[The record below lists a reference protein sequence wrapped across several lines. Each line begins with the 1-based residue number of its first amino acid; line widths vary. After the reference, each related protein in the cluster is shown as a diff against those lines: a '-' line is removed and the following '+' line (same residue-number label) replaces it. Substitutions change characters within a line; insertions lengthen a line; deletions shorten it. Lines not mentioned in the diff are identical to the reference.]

1 MKKPQKSAKIDPFFA
16 LDKDRQTFVALTVN
30 ENLTNKELAVQ
41 VNRKREAT
49 MSEWKK
55 SDWYEPARDAYIRLS
70 IKGDY
75 KVEALKTLLDLLDA
89 KSEMVRLQAATTLLK
104 MAGMLSDN
112 DTPELTRAKVRKANA
127 EADKAEIEKKQ
138 LQDSGTA
145 GITKIVFSD
154 DLKPDKE
161 DDSKQKGS
169 EDNGT
174 DTKPK

>member
-127 EADKAEIEKKQ
+127 EADITEYNAKQ
-138 LQDSGTA
+138 VMNNA
-145 GITKIVFSD
+145 AD
-154 DLKPDKE
+154 DLTINIVRNDRSAENEKA
-161 DDSKQKGS
+161 
-169 EDNGT
+169 DN
-174 DTKPK
+174 D

>member
-127 EADKAEIEKKQ
+127 EADIAEQKVRLLKS
-138 LQDSGTA
+138 DNS

-169 EDNGT
+169 EDDGA
-174 DTKPK
+174 DTQSK

>member
-1 MKKPQKSAKIDPFFA
+1 
-16 LDKDRQTFVALTVN
+16 
-30 ENLTNKELAVQ
+30 
-41 VNRKREAT
+41 

-127 EADKAEIEKKQ
+127 EADIAEQKAKMLKN
-138 LQDSGTA
+138 DKA
-145 GITKIVFSD
+145 GITKIVFTD

-161 DDSKQKGS
+161 DDIKQKGS
-169 EDNGT
+169 EDNGA
-174 DTKPK
+174 DVKPK

>member
-127 EADKAEIEKKQ
+127 EADINEYNAKQ
-138 LQDSGTA
+138 VMNNA
-145 GITKIVFSD
+145 AD
-154 DLKPDKE
+154 DLTINIVRNDRSAENEKA
-161 DDSKQKGS
+161 
-169 EDNGT
+169 DN
-174 DTKPK
+174 D

>member
-55 SDWYEPARDAYIRLS
+55 SDWYEPARDADIRLS

-127 EADKAEIEKKQ
+127 EADISEYNAKQ
-138 LQDSGTA
+138 VMNNA
-145 GITKIVFSD
+145 AD
-154 DLKPDKE
+154 DLTINIVRNDRSAENEKA
-161 DDSKQKGS
+161 
-169 EDNGT
+169 DN
-174 DTKPK
+174 D

>member
-1 MKKPQKSAKIDPFFA
+1 MKKPQKSAKIGPFFA

-127 EADKAEIEKKQ
+127 EADISEYNAKQ
-138 LQDSGTA
+138 VMNNA
-145 GITKIVFSD
+145 AD
-154 DLKPDKE
+154 DLTINIVRNDRSAENEKA
-161 DDSKQKGS
+161 
-169 EDNGT
+169 DN
-174 DTKPK
+174 D

>member
-127 EADKAEIEKKQ
+127 EADISEYNAKQ
-138 LQDSGTA
+138 VMNNA
-145 GITKIVFSD
+145 AD
-154 DLKPDKE
+154 DLTINIVRNDRSAENEKA
-161 DDSKQKGS
+161 
-169 EDNGT
+169 DN
-174 DTKPK
+174 D

>member
-127 EADKAEIEKKQ
+127 EADIAEYNAKQ
-138 LQDSGTA
+138 VMNNA
-145 GITKIVFSD
+145 AD
-154 DLKPDKE
+154 DLTINIVRNDRSAENEKA
-161 DDSKQKGS
+161 
-169 EDNGT
+169 DN
-174 DTKPK
+174 D